1 MLQALSPLVR
11 PDKRS
16 LQQCV
21 PQAFSSPLERPD
33 QRTLQQCVPQ
43 PFSLLERPDKRQ
55 CVPQAFSSPLQRPDK
70 LHCDHACPR
79 HSQARWSS
87 RASVHCNNASP
98 RHSHARW
105 SARTSVHCNNACPRH
120 SQARW
125 YFAGIPPEG
134 PVSFRRHSYAFLGSC
149 AHLTART
156 LHPRS
161 HYNIPRGP
169 MLRDPKEVYSFL
181 AMHTSRC
188 GRTGLFPIP
197 RYRWVLTTIQL
208 RATRPLSLIVR
219 NLHPDVEN
227 GPGPTTGALQLSL
240 QHVDQQR
247 IATNRGANFGR

>member
-1 MLQALSPLVR
+1 MRCVAPRQRYTATMLQALSPLVR

-43 PFSLLERPDKRQ
+43 AFSLLERPDKRQ

-79 HSQARWSS
+79 HSQ
-87 RASVHCNNASP
+87 
-98 RHSHARW
+98 ARW

-169 MLRDPKEVYSFL
+169 MLRDPKEVY
-181 AMHTSRC
+181 
-188 GRTGLFPIP
+188 
-197 RYRWVLTTIQL
+197 
-208 RATRPLSLIVR
+208 
-219 NLHPDVEN
+219 
-227 GPGPTTGALQLSL
+227 
-240 QHVDQQR
+240 
-247 IATNRGANFGR
+247 